1 MLEPNIFSEALQA
14 IREII
19 QDNGKVIEE
28 YLREFNVQ
36 PAVQLFGVSQAGKS
50 TLISCLTLG
59 EQWIPIG
66 TGTATTAVKIELI
79 SVDSLDKARAEIKW
93 LTKEELL
100 DLVMQPPMDT
110 FIQAVMSK
118 DILKDIFS
126 NIKSLISSD
135 ALNQNRKDLTLD
147 SKEDRKLLQ
156 KALEAAKRERENN
169 GGNVGEFD
177 SLAIVEVILSYYEE
191 YLKKFTTEI
200 ITLKGKFLSQISKW
214 TRQPHQWTEI
224 PISNYSFDD
233 LQSFFTKEVRLY
245 VPTQDAV
252 NGLRILDTP
261 GFGVNLLHNKICREA
276 QREAKAIILVLGSQ
290 LTLDNLEEIKQLKT
304 GMSDSQSATV
314 RQEESIKSRLGDNIF
329 IIWNQKEGTKENA
342 RNNLDKMLKR
352 LQQEVNITI
361 SPDRVAIVNL
371 RLALRAMQYEKI
383 QTGQGLSPSTYES
396 LFQIFVND
404 YTKIKDINEEGK
416 KQKAVQNTIARE
428 MKLDRLKFDDED
440 TDIISDIEQ
449 DTKPNYLELSG
460 WNDVFQLIKSIKD
473 SQKQIQ
479 TIELAAKILE
489 LLKNY
494 IQKFPTPEE
503 QKQKTEQLKILEYI
517 LARFEK
523 KTGLI
528 RNKMIEEV
536 ISQDESILNDF
547 LGYLTDNKELINLKT
562 RIKDLIDSELYFTNV
577 PGKIKEKLIDYVD
590 ARCSAWIRDFIEFNT
605 SGGKEL
611 VLGSYK
617 ESVDDF
623 KIFISD
629 KIQGKGFENLIL
641 PTAVEPSIDLDYFR
655 TLFKEW
661 SDQIIRDT
669 FNLSWLDQIGITF
682 AEMGNE
688 IGYQGERFG
697 KQINYA
703 AQNVGAW
710 WNNLWSEDKKT
721 VTQKVTERKPNFDR
735 TKAFESAKEKIDNL
749 LSSEIFLEIYE
760 QGKRNG
766 LIGPTLYEQA
776 MPELFDGNSIPRNL
790 EIQEFIPFIMKGSN
804 ILFGAISQAFIND
817 KCKKFCRSWK
827 ESQDATLKAVNAS
840 FTNWTTHTQS
850 LLKGRSE
857 NLSKLD
863 PLIEVEDLKKIET
876 TVNQLKSLPS
886 LNVQATNN
894 ELSNKYK
901 ICLIN
906 VEKSIEDRK
915 TN

>member
-1 MLEPNIFSEALQA
+1 MIEANIFSEALQA

-19 QDNGKVIEE
+19 QDTGKVIEE
-28 YLREFNVQ
+28 YWREFNVQ

-50 TLISCLTLG
+50 TLISCLTSG

-118 DILKDIFS
+118 DIFS
-126 NIKSLISSD
+126 NRKSLISSD

-177 SLAIVEVILSYYEE
+177 SLAIVEVILSCYEE
-191 YLKKFTTEI
+191 YVNKFTPEI
-200 ITLKGKFLSQISKW
+200 ITIKGKSLSQISKW

-342 RNNLDKMLKR
+342 RNNLDKMLKK

-404 YTKIKDINEEGK
+404 YTKIKDIKDINEEGK

-449 DTKPNYLELSG
+449 DMKPNYLELSG

-494 IQKFPTPEE
+494 IQKFPTPKE
-503 QKQKTEQLKILEYI
+503 QKQATEQLKILEYI

-528 RNKMIEEV
+528 RHKMAKEV

-547 LGYLTDNKELINLKT
+547 LGYLTDNKEVRNIKN
-562 RIKDLIDSELYFTNV
+562 RIKDMIDSELYFTNV

-611 VLGSYK
+611 VLGTYK

-629 KIQGKGFENLIL
+629 QIQGKGFENLIF
-641 PTAVEPSIDLDYFR
+641 PTAVEPSIDFDYFR

-661 SDQIIRDT
+661 SDEIIRDT
-669 FNLSWLDQIGITF
+669 FNLDWLDQIGIKF

-688 IGYQGERFG
+688 IGYQAERFG
-697 KQINYA
+697 NKINYT

-749 LSSEIFLEIYE
+749 LSSEIFLEMYE
-760 QGKRNG
+760 QGKKNG

-776 MPELFDGNSIPRNL
+776 MSEIFDYDSIPRNL
-790 EIQEFIPFIMKGSN
+790 EIQESLPFAMKAGN
-804 ILFGAISQAFIND
+804 ILFGAISQVFIND

-840 FTNWTTHTQS
+840 FTNWTTRTQS

-863 PLIEVEDLKKIET
+863 SLIVVEDLNKIENM
-876 TVNQLKSLPS
+876 VNQLKNISS
-886 LNVQATNN
+886 LNVKAGNN

-901 ICLIN
+901 MCLID
-906 VEKSIEDRK
+906 VEKSIKDRK